1 MSVARSLVFKYS
13 LPDPATGELV
23 ALSFEEAERL
33 LQKKLAEA
41 KENPQNALWE
51 LARLYSHAK
60 QQEKALDCLRKVM
73 DLQPDLEHKAGC
85 VLAMGQTMEQ
95 VGDYESAVRYY
106 REAFGLE
113 PLNTGTWYFINN
125 NLGYSLN
132 TLNRFEEGER
142 FCRAAIEIDRQ
153 RPNAFKNLGIAL
165 QGQQKFAEAAHCFV
179 QATQAD
185 ASDPRSL
192 KLLEELEAEH
202 PELEL
207 EADLECCR
215 KAVSVARE
223 QRKALE
229 PIIHRG
235 WRKHFILLRARIAS
249 WFNSRRHN

>member
-1 MSVARSLVFKYS
+1 MSIEPSLVFKYS

-33 LQKKLAEA
+33 LLKNLSEA
-41 KENPQNALWE
+41 KENPQDALWE
-51 LARLYSHAK
+51 LARLYSHTKRHEA
-60 QQEKALDCLRKVM
+60 ALDYLRQIM
-73 DLQPDLEHKAGC
+73 DLQPDLEHKAHC

-106 REAFGLE
+106 RVAFGLE
-113 PLNTGTWYFINN
+113 PVNTATWYFINN
-125 NLGYSLN
+125 NLGFSLN
-132 TLNRFEEGER
+132 TLNDFEGGER

-165 QGQQKFAEAAHCFV
+165 AGQQKFAEAAHCFI

-192 KLLEELEAEH
+192 KLLEELVAQH

-215 KAVSVARE
+215 KAVAVARE
-223 QRKALE
+223 KRIALK
-229 PIIHRG
+229 PVIHRG
-235 WRKHFILLRARIAS
+235 WRKHVILTRQRVAS
-249 WFNSRRHN
+249 WFKGWR

>member
-1 MSVARSLVFKYS
+1 MVFNYS
-13 LPDPATGELV
+13 LPGPATGELV
-23 ALSFEEAERL
+23 ALSFEEMERL
-33 LQKKLAEA
+33 LQKNLSEA
-41 KENPQNALWE
+41 KENPEDALWE
-51 LARLYSHAK
+51 LARFYSHAK
-60 QQEKALDCLRKVM
+60 QHERALDYLRKVM
-73 DLQPDLEHKAGC
+73 DLHPDLEHKAGC

-106 REAFGLE
+106 REAFGFE
-113 PLNTGTWYFINN
+113 PVNTGTWYLINN

-132 TLNRFEEGER
+132 TLNKFEEGER

-165 QGQQKFAEAAHCFV
+165 QGQQRFAEAARCFIE
-179 QATQAD
+179 ATQAD

-192 KLLEELEAEH
+192 KLLEELLAQH

-223 QRKALE
+223 KRKALE
-229 PIIHRG
+229 PIVHRG
-235 WRKHFILLRARIAS
+235 WRKHFILLRGRIRS
-249 WFNSRRHN
+249 WFNKRKRN